1 MTGAAAARTVLAVDL
16 GGTKTAC
23 ALVREDGT
31 VLVEAKEK
39 AARGGA
45 SATAA
50 QVADMAGKGL
60 ASLGLGR
67 ASLAGAGVIVPGI
80 YDPTTGR
87 AWAPNLWGDA
97 HVPLA
102 EELSRLVS
110 MPVHVDS
117 DRVGYVL
124 GERWCGVACGLDDVV
139 FLAVGTGIGA
149 GLVCGGRVVRGARGI
164 AGAVGWFALRDGLR
178 DEYARMG
185 CFEAEAAGPALARK
199 AGFATAEEAV
209 AAARGGHEAA
219 RRAVADVG
227 AWLARGVANLISAFD
242 PDMVVLGGGLMQA
255 GDLFLPLVR
264 EGLRPWAQP
273 LSAPRTRIE
282 LSSLGERAGLLGA
295 ARLALA
301 SGEV

>member
-1 MTGAAAARTVLAVDL
+1 MARQA
-16 GGTKTAC
+16 
-23 ALVREDGT
+23 
-31 VLVEAKEK
+31 
-39 AARGGA
+39 
-45 SATAA
+45 
-50 QVADMAGKGL
+50 L
-60 ASLGLGR
+60 ASVGLGID
-67 ASLAGAGVIVPGI
+67 SLTGAGVIVPGI
-80 YDPTTGR
+80 YDPVTGS

-97 HVPLA
+97 QVPLA
-102 EELSRLVS
+102 DELGRELPV
-110 MPVHVDS
+110 PVHVDS

-124 GERWCGVACGLDDVV
+124 GERWCGVARGLADVV

-164 AGAVGWFALRDGLR
+164 AGAVGWFALRDGMR
-178 DEYARMG
+178 EEYARMG

-209 AAARGGHEAA
+209 AAARGGQEAA
-219 RRAVADVG
+219 RRAVADV
-227 AWLARGVANLISAFD
+227 ASCLARGVANLVSAFD
-242 PDMVVLGGGLMQA
+242 PDMVALGGGLMQA
-255 GDLFLPLVR
+255 GDLFLPLIR
-264 EGLRPWAQP
+264 EGFSTWAQP